1 MALHTFDNEVVKG
14 TQQETST
21 NVDANQET
29 STNVDANN
37 CPNIGQEAS
46 STSDLNPEVPNEKNE
61 AVQAVDQKQQDQE
74 TPKKRISDI
83 FPSLDDE
90 GKLINPDSGPVVL
103 NHEDMQGAVKAN
115 STLLNTIL
123 DYVKN
128 NEKEEVVRDYLEKF
142 FEGLNDKPFKKY
154 VGSNGVGWYALY
166 LILLKYKQEPKMFP
180 VFLGLL
186 MIQKLQDESGLL
198 MSSFNPDMLVE
209 ADPTLYQLTSR
220 LYELGTIVPEQVSAA
235 NPESNLDKMLEE
247 QMEALSEMTKE
258 IVKEA
263 SVVTSSGGG
272 YSSSFDVW
280 DVLKWGAIA
289 AGVIGGGYLAYKGY
303 QALTEDDPNDVV
315 FIDLDDY
322 DNGHLD
328 FI

>member
-1 MALHTFDNEVVKG
+1 MLHVFQG
-14 TQQETST
+14 
-21 NVDANQET
+21 
-29 STNVDANN
+29 
-37 CPNIGQEAS
+37 
-46 STSDLNPEVPNEKNE
+46 L
-61 AVQAVDQKQQDQE
+61 
-74 TPKKRISDI
+74 
-83 FPSLDDE
+83 F
-90 GKLINPDSGPVVL
+90 LI
-103 NHEDMQGAVKAN
+103 
-115 STLLNTIL
+115 
-123 DYVKN
+123 
-128 NEKEEVVRDYLEKF
+128 RD
-142 FEGLNDKPFKKY
+142 
-154 VGSNGVGWYALY
+154 
-166 LILLKYKQEPKMFP
+166 
-180 VFLGLL
+180 
-186 MIQKLQDESGLL
+186 LQDETGLV

-220 LYELGTIVPEQVSAA
+220 LYNLGSAIYEELYAA
-235 NPESNLDKMLEE
+235 NPDSKLDKMLEE

-263 SVVTSSGGG
+263 SVVVSSGGG
-272 YSSSFDVW
+272 YSNSFDVW